1 MAAAAGNHNVRRS
14 NKLFNVENFVE
25 HFSVTLSEWPL
36 TGGSAH
42 IEGARVARVAPLKG
56 SLTAEAAGYLSEPGK
71 GILKLG
77 WKS

>member
-1 MAAAAGNHNVRRS
+1 MAAVGNHNVRRS

-42 IEGARVARVAPLKG
+42 IEGARVAPLKG

>member
-1 MAAAAGNHNVRRS
+1 MAAAGNHNVQRS

-42 IEGARVARVAPLKG
+42 IEGARVAPLQG